1 MDFENIRTGVWHDRA
16 DSSFQKLQTLYG
28 TPRAWYRRS
37 IDASRLT
44 AGDLELFNRDEVFIR
59 TAAIFPKNPRPAIT
73 TLLGSW
79 ANIIWPKRGYTC
91 AVDKDWFMIIA
102 SPEDITGWL
111 EQAYHL
117 GARAWYKNDQDTPH
131 WVYEPVERETDPDLD
146 RRRAPTRVRETGIK
160 GGYNQTAM
168 IADIQARYLS
178 YTEIA
183 DKYEVSKTTVSRVA
197 LKVRPL
203 TPMARIK
210 QQLEKTNTDAIAAD
224 IKSNSM
230 TKSQIARKYN
240 VDLYVVT
247 KVQKACGM
255 TGKMT
260 FYKTQTKTTN
270 GGRHR
275 IYDYDE
281 ARIVEDLRSAY
292 ANGWRRQDIAD
303 RHNIKLST
311 LNGIQAKYGLVGV
324 FGPVGSRKREEQ
336 VANKANKKA
345 P

>member
-1 MDFENIRTGVWHDRA
+1 MTFDNIEPGRWHDRA
-16 DSSFQKLQTLYG
+16 GSSSSKLHTLYG
-28 TPRAWYRRS
+28 TPRAWFRRS

-44 AGDLELFNRDEVFIR
+44 AADLELFNRDEVFIR
-59 TAAIFPKNPRPAIT
+59 TAAIFHRYSKIDIN

-79 ANIIWPKRGYTC
+79 ANVYWPRKGHTC

-102 SPEDITGWL
+102 SPEDMNSWL

-117 GARAWYKNDQDTPH
+117 GARAWYKNDDSTPPWH
-131 WVYEPVERETDPDLD
+131 YEPIERETDPDLD
-146 RRRAPTRVRETGIK
+146 RRKAPSRVRETGIK

-168 IADIQARYLS
+168 IADIKARYLS

-183 DKYEVSKTTVSRVA
+183 DKYEVSKTTVSRIA
-197 LKVRPL
+197 LKVRPM

-210 QQLEKTNTDAIAAD
+210 QQLEKTDTDAIAED
-224 IKSNSM
+224 IKSNKM
-230 TKSQIARKYN
+230 TKSQIAKKYG

-260 FYKTQTKTTN
+260 FYKTLTKTVN

-275 IYDYDE
+275 MYEYDE
-281 ARIVEDLRSAY
+281 AQIVEDLRNAY
-292 ANGWRRQDIAD
+292 INGWRRQDIAD

-324 FGPVGSRKREEQ
+324 FGPVGSRRREEQ
-336 VANKANKKA
+336 VANKKA